1 MSDKENKNL
10 ENNNLNNSTNR
21 KNLNEN
27 KKEKKKKKS
36 KEKVVLSPQERA
48 AKNVKRIMIVF
59 FVLLIALISYIAYF
73 GVFQDPTIDDMTGNT
88 AKLAVEKQVIRGN
101 IYDTF
106 GQVLAETKVDGLEQT
121 IYYPFGKAT
130 SAVVGYVSPRYGT
143 SGLESTYNTDLST
156 YTSDTSIWDDFNIF
170 KLFED
175 RDQKRYGD
183 NVYTTL
189 DAQLQEVAYKELSQY
204 KAGAVVAIDPKTGA
218 VLASVSYPD
227 FDPNNLSTSME
238 EDQKTGDGLFFD
250 RATQGLLAP
259 GSTFKMVTMT
269 SGLENIPGLGNET
282 FNDPGYIQ
290 LGDYK
295 LTDEGSVDWGTL
307 TLNGALSVS
316 SNVIFGG
323 IISVELGNAKLKA
336 TAEAFGFNEN
346 IPTVG
351 FNLAESQFPT
361 YSEDQEADI
370 AMSGMGQA
378 QDLATPTQM
387 ALIAGTIANDGV
399 MMRPYLVSKVV
410 ASDGKT
416 VENTSIEAYRT
427 VMSEAVAQRDQEAM
441 AFVVDQRAWPDKYD
455 DPDIGDWNE
464 WPEFRNI
471 PDAGAKT
478 GAAQTGT
485 GGDEVDSWFAGYSGD
500 TIAVAVVVQDTSPE
514 DAIAGHIAGA
524 VMNTYLKQ
532 LGMIP
537 DDVDNTTNE
546 GSGDM
551 VSGKLVT
558 TPDPTNGSKTENTMD
573 ASSAN
578 DNAITTS

>member
-1 MSDKENKNL
+1 MNDKENKNQ
-10 ENNNLNNSTNR
+10 NDLN
-21 KNLNEN
+21 KEDN
-27 KKEKKKKKS
+27 KKIKKDKVKKDKKTLNSQEKS
-36 KEKVVLSPQERA
+36 S
-48 AKNVKRIMIVF
+48 NNIKRIMIIF
-59 FVLLIALISYIAYF
+59 FILLIGLISYIAYF
-73 GVFQDPTIDDMTGNT
+73 GILQDPTIYDKTDNT
-88 AKLAVEKQVIRGN
+88 AKLASENKVIRGN

-106 GQVLAETKVDGLEQT
+106 GQTLAETKVDGTEQS

-130 SAVVGYVSPRYGT
+130 SAVVGYVSTIYGT
-143 SGLESTYNTDLST
+143 SGLEATYNKDLST

-170 KLFED
+170 KLFKD
-175 RDQKRYGD
+175 RDQKQYGD

-204 KAGAVVAIDPKTGA
+204 KSGAVVAIDPKTGA

-227 FDPNNLSTSME
+227 FDPNNLNTSMKQDE
-238 EDQKTGDGLFFD
+238 ETGEGLFYD
-250 RATQGLLAP
+250 RATQGLLPP
-259 GSTFKMVTMT
+259 GSTFKMVTIT

-290 LGDYK
+290 LGNYK
-295 LTDEGSVDWGTL
+295 LTDEGSTDWGTL

-316 SNVIFGG
+316 SNVVFGG
-323 IISVELGNAKLKA
+323 IIAVELGNAKLKA
-336 TAEAFGFNEN
+336 TAEAYGFNEN

-351 FNLAESQFPT
+351 FSLAQSQFPT
-361 YSEDQEADI
+361 LSPYQEADI

-378 QDLATPTQM
+378 TDLATPTEM

-416 VENTSIEAYRT
+416 VEQTSVEPYRT
-427 VMSEAVAQRDQEAM
+427 VTSVAVAKRVQEAM
-441 AFVVDQRAWPDKYD
+441 AFVVKQRV
-455 DPDIGDWNE
+455 DPNDGPPYIGDWNE
-464 WPEFRNI
+464 WPEFDNI

-478 GAAQTGT
+478 GAAQTGA

-532 LGMIP
+532 LGVIP
-537 DDVDNTTNE
+537 DNVDNTTNE

-551 VSGKLVT
+551 VSGRLSVT
-558 TPDPTNGSKTENTMD
+558 SDPTSGSKTVNTMD
-573 ASSAN
+573 TSSAN
-578 DNAITTS
+578 DNAIPAS

>member
-1 MSDKENKNL
+1 MNDKENKNP
-10 ENNNLNNSTNR
+10 NDLNKADTKQKKKDNG
-21 KNLNEN
+21 KN
-27 KKEKKKKKS
+27 EKKTLNSQEKS
-36 KEKVVLSPQERA
+36 SS
-48 AKNVKRIMIVF
+48 NIKRIMIIF
-59 FVLLIALISYIAYF
+59 FILLIGLISYIAYF
-73 GVFQDPTIDDMTGNT
+73 GVIKDPTIYNKTNNT
-88 AKLAVEKQVIRGN
+88 AKLATEHKVVRGN

-106 GQVLAETKVDGLEQT
+106 GQVLAQTNVNGAEQS
-121 IYYPFGKAT
+121 IYYPFGRAT
-130 SAVVGYVSPRYGT
+130 SAVVGYVSSVYGT
-143 SGLESTYNTDLST
+143 SGLESTYNKELST

-170 KLFED
+170 KLFKD
-175 RDQKRYGD
+175 RAKKEYGD
-183 NVYTTL
+183 NVYTTI

-227 FDPNNLSTSME
+227 FDPNNLNTSMKKDE
-238 EDQKTGDGLFFD
+238 QTGDGLFFD

-269 SGLENIPGLGNET
+269 SGLENIPGLGNQT

-295 LTDEGSVDWGTL
+295 LTDEGSTNWGTL

-316 SNVIFGG
+316 SNVVFGG
-323 IISVELGNAKLKA
+323 IIAVELGNAKLKA
-336 TAEAFGFNEN
+336 TAEAFGFNQN

-351 FNLAESQFPT
+351 FSLAQSQFPT
-361 YSEDQEADI
+361 YSENQEADI

-378 QDLATPTQM
+378 QDLATPTEM
-387 ALIAGTIANDGV
+387 ALIAGTIANNGV
-399 MMRPYLVSKVV
+399 MMRPYLVDKVV

-416 VENTSIEAYRT
+416 VEQTSVEAYRT
-427 VMSEAVAQRDQEAM
+427 VMSQDIAKRDQEAM
-441 AFVVDQRAWPDKYD
+441 DFVVKQRV
-455 DPDIGDWNE
+455 DPSDGPPYIGDWNE
-464 WPEFRNI
+464 WPEFDHI

-478 GAAQTGT
+478 GAAQTGAN
-485 GGDEVDSWFAGYSGD
+485 GDSVDSWFAGYSGD

-524 VMNTYLKQ
+524 VMNKYLKQ
-532 LGMIP
+532 LCIIP

-551 VSGKLVT
+551 VSGKLTVT
-558 TPDPTNGSKTENTMD
+558 SDPTNGSKTANTMNT
-573 ASSAN
+573 SSAN
-578 DNAITTS
+578 DNVIPTS

>member
-1 MSDKENKNL
+1 MNDKENKNL
-10 ENNNLNNSTNR
+10 KNNNLDDIN
-21 KNLNEN
+21 KKDLNED
-27 KKEKKKKKS
+27 KKEKKKQY
-36 KEKVVLSPQERA
+36 KEKKVLTPQEKA
-48 AKNVKRIMIVF
+48 SKNIKRIMIVF
-59 FVLLIALISYIAYF
+59 FILLIALISYIAYF
-73 GVFQDPTIDDMTGNT
+73 GVFQDPTIDNKTGNT
-88 AKLAVEKQVIRGN
+88 AKLAIEKQVIRGN

-106 GQVLAETKVDGLEQT
+106 GQALAETKVDGLEQT

-143 SGLESTYNTDLST
+143 TGLESTYNKDLST

-170 KLFED
+170 KLFQD
-175 RDQKRYGD
+175 RDKKQYGD
-183 NVYTTL
+183 NVYTTI

-227 FDPNNLSTSME
+227 FDPNNLSTSMK
-238 EDQKTGDGLFFD
+238 EDQETGEGLFYD

-295 LTDEGSVDWGTL
+295 LTDEGSVDWGKL

-323 IISVELGNAKLKA
+323 IIAVELGNAKLKA

-378 QDLATPTQM
+378 QDLATPTEM

-416 VENTSIEAYRT
+416 VEDTSIESYRT

-441 AFVVDQRAWPDKYD
+441 AFVVDQRAWPSKYD

-464 WPEFRNI
+464 WPEFRDI

-478 GAAQTGT
+478 GAAQTGKD
-485 GGDEVDSWFAGYSGD
+485 GDEVDSWFAGYSGD

-537 DDVDNTTNE
+537 DSVDNTTNE

-551 VSGKLVT
+551 VSGKLTVVS
-558 TPDPTNGSKTENTMD
+558 DPTNGSKTENTMD

-578 DNAITTS
+578 DNAITAT

>member
-1 MSDKENKNL
+1 MNDKENKNL
-10 ENNNLNNSTNR
+10 NDLNKSNNE
-21 KNLNEN
+21 KN
-27 KKEKKKKKS
+27 KKVKEKKVKKH
-36 KEKVVLSPQERA
+36 KEKKILTQQEKA
-48 AKNVKRIMIVF
+48 SKNVKRIMVIF
-59 FVLLIALISYIAYF
+59 FILLIGLISYIAYF
-73 GVFQDPTIDDMTGNT
+73 GVFQDPTIDDMSGNT
-88 AKLAVEKQVIRGN
+88 AKLAIEKQVIRGN

-106 GQVLAETKVDGLEQT
+106 GQTLAETKVDGLEQT
-121 IYYPFGKAT
+121 IYYPFGKAA
-130 SAVVGYVSPRYGT
+130 SNVVGYVSPRYGT
-143 SGLESTYNTDLST
+143 TGLESTYNTDLST
-156 YTSDTSIWDDFNIF
+156 YTSDNSIWDDFNIF
-170 KLFED
+170 KLFQD
-175 RDQKRYGD
+175 RDKKRYGD

-218 VLASVSYPD
+218 ILASVSYPS
-227 FDPNNLSTSME
+227 FDPNNLSTSMK
-238 EDQKTGDGLFFD
+238 EDQETGDGLFFD
-250 RATQGLLAP
+250 RATQGLLPP

-282 FNDPGYIQ
+282 FYDPGYIQ
-290 LGDYK
+290 LGTYK
-295 LTDEGSVDWGTL
+295 LTDEGSTHWGDL

-316 SNVIFGG
+316 SNVVFGG
-323 IISVELGNAKLKA
+323 MISVKLGNAKLKA

-361 YSEDQEADI
+361 FSEYQEGDI
-370 AMSGMGQA
+370 AQSGIGQST
-378 QDLATPTQM
+378 DLATPTEM

-416 VENTSIEAYRT
+416 VEQTSIEEYRT
-427 VMSEAVAQRDQEAM
+427 VMSEAIAQRDQEAM
-441 AFVVDQRAWPDKYD
+441 AFVVKQRV
-455 DPDIGDWNE
+455 DPNDGPPYIGDWNA
-464 WPEFRNI
+464 WPEFDHI

-485 GGDEVDSWFAGYSGD
+485 DGDEVDSWFAGYSGD
-500 TIAVAVVVQDTSPE
+500 NIAVAVVVEDTSPE

-532 LGMIP
+532 LGIIP

-551 VSGKLVT
+551 VSGTLT
-558 TPDPTNGSKTENTMD
+558 LTSDPTTGSKTVNTMN
-573 ASSAN
+573 ASSTN
-578 DNAITTS
+578 DNVITAS